1 MKRKFSCIS
10 VSALLVT
17 GILSASIVAPAYAK
31 AGGQGQGQTSGGQ
44 GQGQTSG
51 GQGQGQTSGGQG
63 QGQTS
68 GGQGQGQTSGG
79 QGQTSS
85 GQGQTS
91 GGQTSS
97 AICSICTLKNY
108 LSVLKN

>member
-31 AGGQGQGQTSGGQ
+31 A
-44 GQGQTSG
+44 
-51 GQGQGQTSGGQG
+51 
-63 QGQTS
+63 